1 MKTCSI
7 LSFSF
12 LSLHTTAELRLKT
25 TNRLWCDMLH
35 EGVVFSNCPR
45 LMYIGM
51 QDQWF
56 TFNMFDTQAWYARD
70 VILGKLILP
79 TRTIMD
85 TEFAKWRAAEE
96 AIEATD
102 EANIR
107 YQANYVQRLIDMTD
121 YPSFNIEGV
130 VQTFMEWEVCV
141 TTSMDHLL
149 LQIYIFV
156 YMTLK
161 SYILLLFSTMD
172 SFSFFSFSLFFFF

>member
-1 MKTCSI
+1 MVLFPPLPSLLCSQ
-7 LSFSF
+7 
-12 LSLHTTAELRLKT
+12 TPAELRLKT

-70 VILGKLILP
+70 VILGKLTLP
-79 TRTIMD
+79 NRAIMD

-130 VQTFMEWEVCV
+130 VQTFMEWEVRF
-141 TTSMDHLL
+141 
-149 LQIYIFV
+149 FV
-156 YMTLK
+156 L
-161 SYILLLFSTMD
+161 IV
-172 SFSFFSFSLFFFF
+172 FFFFLITHQLPSTIKKMCTESFSSFLFLFLFLFF